1 MAHSNVASCV
11 LSIVGSFSNGLD
23 VFKKLKEKRA
33 RRRKSKKTDP
43 VDGEEVRLSR
53 SLRRGQEDI
62 GREYQNNVF
71 TVGDQ
76 FAVGDGK
83 DTLTLI
89 MSESCTNPVY
99 SYCPDIVGRDLA
111 EA

>member
-33 RRRKSKKTDP
+33 RRKKPKKSDV
-43 VDGEEVRLSR
+43 VDGEEMRLSR
-53 SLRRGQEDI
+53 SLRRGLEDI
-62 GREYQNNVF
+62 GREYQNNFF

-83 DTLTLI
+83 QHLI
-89 MSESCTNPVY
+89 
-99 SYCPDIVGRDLA
+99 
-111 EA
+111 

>member
-23 VFKKLKEKRA
+23 VFKKLREKRQ
-33 RRRKSKKTDP
+33 RKRKAKKSDV
-43 VDGEEVRLSR
+43 VDGEEMRLSR

-71 TVGDQ
+71 
-76 FAVGDGK
+76 AVGDHFAIG
-83 DTLTLI
+83 DGRRVDMILLSHFLTRRQRSPKHL
-89 MSESCTNPVY
+89 
-99 SYCPDIVGRDLA
+99 
-111 EA
+111 

>member
-23 VFKKLKEKRA
+23 VFKKLREKRQ
-33 RRRKSKKTDP
+33 RRKKPKKSDV
-43 VDGEEVRLSR
+43 VDGEEMRLSR

-71 TVGDQ
+71 
-76 FAVGDGK
+76 AVGDHFAIG
-83 DTLTLI
+83 DGTALI
-89 MSESCTNPVY
+89 
-99 SYCPDIVGRDLA
+99 SYHHLLD
-111 EA
+111 